1 MTVDGRT
8 YEVEIEEIGP
18 VRPEA
23 GAGAAPTGAAGG
35 SSPRPAVPPAVPAA
49 ARKAPAA
56 APERA
61 ATGGKSAKAK
71 GPAVSLSPGMEGV
84 TAPLP
89 GVILAVKVGPGHAV
103 KAGQV
108 LFVLEAMK
116 MENEITTPVAGT
128 VAEVKVAKGASVA
141 VGELLAVI
149 AR

>member
-1 MTVDGRT
+1 MTARKFRVTVDGRA

-18 VRPEA
+18 ARPEA
-23 GAGAAPTGAAGG
+23 GPGAARTTAGEPRRTAPTASPAPVRKGPAG
-35 SSPRPAVPPAVPAA
+35 
-49 ARKAPAA
+49 APAA
-56 APERA
+56 A
-61 ATGGKSAKAK
+61 GKAKAK
-71 GPAVSLSPGMEGV
+71 GPAVSLPPGMEGV

-89 GVILAVKVGPGHAV
+89 GVILQVKAAAGQAV

-128 VAEVKVAKGASVA
+128 VQEVKVAKGSSVA

-149 AR
+149 AQ

>member
-1 MTVDGRT
+1 MTARKFRVTVDGRT

-18 VRPEA
+18 ARPA
-23 GAGAAPTGAAGG
+23 TGAGPE
-35 SSPRPAVPPAVPAA
+35 PR
-49 ARKAPAA
+49 RAA
-56 APERA
+56 APGVPTVARKSPAAPPERA
-61 ATGGKSAKAK
+61 VSGKAAK
-71 GPAVSLSPGMEGV
+71 GKGPMVSLPPGMEGV

-89 GVILAVKVGPGHAV
+89 GVILAVKAGAGETV

-116 MENEITTPVAGT
+116 MENEITAPVSGT
-128 VAEVKVAKGASVA
+128 LQEVRVSKGASVA

>member
-1 MTVDGRT
+1 MTARKFRVTVDGRP

-18 VRPEA
+18 ARPETA
-23 GAGAAPTGAAGG
+23 GTVRGTAAEPRRTAPT
-35 SSPRPAVPPAVPAA
+35 AVPAPGRRPA
-49 ARKAPAA
+49 GSPAA
-56 APERA
+56 A
-61 ATGGKSAKAK
+61 GKAKAK
-71 GPAVSLSPGMEGV
+71 GPAVSLPPGMEGV

-89 GVILAVKVGPGHAV
+89 GVILQVKAAAGQAV

-128 VAEVKVAKGASVA
+128 VQEVKVAKGSSVA

-149 AR
+149 AQ